1 MDAAEFQSV
10 IRSMIQHEDTLRDQR
25 LGWLFALN
33 GFLFAALGFAWA
45 DAESTSL
52 VLVLSTVGAVVALSV
67 QRSLTTSV
75 LAISRLRRLADDVDR
90 NGVTGSPP
98 VVGMRSI
105 DRERELKRTKA
116 ERREAGTSWLAVLD
130 PWRFLPW
137 CLAAAWLAIA
147 VLRLARD

>member
-1 MDAAEFQSV
+1 MDAAEFTSV

-52 VLVLSTVGAVVALSV
+52 VLVLAAVGAVVALSV
-67 QRSLTTSV
+67 QRSLATSV
-75 LAISRLRRLADDVDR
+75 LAISKLSRLAENLDP
-90 NGVTGSPP
+90 TGDFPP
-98 VVGMRSI
+98 PQVIGLRS
-105 DRERELKRTKA
+105 RERAEERRRVQA
-116 ERREAGTSWLAVLD
+116 ERRHRGTSWLIVLD

-137 CLAAAWLAIA
+137 CLAAAWIAVA
-147 VLRLARD
+147 VLRLVRD

>member
-1 MDAAEFQSV
+1 MDAAEYTSI

-45 DAESTSL
+45 GAESTSL
-52 VLVLSTVGAVVALSV
+52 VLVLSAVGAVVALSV
-67 QRSLTTSV
+67 QRSLSTSV
-75 LAISRLRRLADDVDR
+75 LAISKLSRSARDLDP
-90 NGVTGSPP
+90 NGEIELPP
-98 VVGMRSI
+98 VIGMRSTER
-105 DRERELKRTKA
+105 DRERERTKA
-116 ERREAGTSWLAVLD
+116 ERRQAGTSWLAVLD